1 MTAMRMQAPHRIRP
15 LELLEYVAISAGMAV
30 AASCYMVL
38 GLLAGAHSLG
48 ELVFVI
54 VAACAMCLLFALA
67 IGEMSARLPSAPGV
81 RTYLR
86 RAFGDRVSL
95 FFTYTLLLVIPLV
108 AAVEIRVFLAALF
121 PGASIALQCAGAVVL
136 VGLLAG
142 LNLGGRDLPR
152 NAQTLVF
159 CALVAL
165 SFFFSLLGLAE
176 PAPGAVSAAA
186 VPAVTLVPP
195 GASSLAHGVG
205 LAFFLYVGFEWVA
218 PMARNPDAA
227 QRVVPWSM
235 VIAVLL
241 VGAMYLSFGM
251 AMKLVLPHDALGGG
265 APHVALGERLLG
277 TPGRWA
283 LQGLSLFALLT
294 TLNAGLMGA
303 SRLVYGLAREQA
315 LGRRA
320 SAALARVN
328 GQGIPAA
335 AILALAG
342 CSLLSA
348 FWVIAG
354 DRAALVAGVGAG
366 LYIFV
371 YAGFAASHLKLRKLP
386 GRAPG
391 FRARVPGP
399 VYLVLAAL
407 AGGVSAATLTDTLR
421 GSLAGWSAL
430 LVFACA
436 AALLSHRVAKGK
448 KSARA
453 ATTQAV

>member
-1 MTAMRMQAPHRIRP
+1 MTRMHAPSARGP

-38 GLLAGAHSLG
+38 GLLAGAHTMG

-54 VAACAMCLLFALA
+54 VAAGAMCLLFALA
-67 IGEMSARLPSAPGV
+67 IGEMSARLPSAPGI
-81 RTYLR
+81 RTYLK

-95 FFTYTLLLVIPLV
+95 FFTYVLLLVIPLV

-121 PGASIALQCAGAVVL
+121 PGAPLALQCAGATVL
-136 VGLLAG
+136 VAFLAG
-142 LNLGGRDLPR
+142 LNVAGRDLPR
-152 NAQTLVF
+152 TAQTVVF

-165 SFFFSLLGLAE
+165 SFSFSGLGLVA
-176 PAPGAVSAAA
+176 PAPPIAHLQADPAAA
-186 VPAVTLVPP
+186 
-195 GASSLAHGVG
+195 SLAHGVG

-218 PMARNPDAA
+218 PMARSPQAA
-227 QRVVPWSM
+227 QRAVPWSM

-251 AMKLVLPHDALGGG
+251 ALKRMLPPGVLATSG
-265 APHVALGERLLG
+265 APHVVLGEQLLG
-277 TPGRWA
+277 VPGRWA

-315 LGRRA
+315 LGRHA
-320 SAALARVN
+320 SAALARVS
-328 GQGIPAA
+328 GQGVPAA

-342 CSLLSA
+342 CSLLAA

-354 DRAALVAGVGAG
+354 ERAAVVAGVGAG
-366 LYIFV
+366 LYILV
-371 YAGFAASHLKLRKLP
+371 YGAFAASHLKLRKLP

-407 AGGVSAATLTDTLR
+407 AAGVAAATLADTLR
-421 GSLAGWSAL
+421 DNLAGWSAL
-430 LVFACA
+430 LLFACA

-448 KSARA
+448 SARA
-453 ATTQAV
+453 AATQAV

>member
-1 MTAMRMQAPHRIRP
+1 MHTPSARKP

-38 GLLAGAHSLG
+38 GLLAGAHTMG

-54 VAACAMCLLFALA
+54 VAAGAMCLLFALA
-67 IGEMSARLPSAPGV
+67 IGEMSARLPSAPGI
-81 RTYLR
+81 RTYLK

-95 FFTYTLLLVIPLV
+95 FFTYVLLLVIPLV

-121 PGASIALQCAGAVVL
+121 PGASLALQCAGATVL
-136 VGLLAG
+136 VGFLAG
-142 LNLGGRDLPR
+142 LNVAGRDLPR
-152 NAQTLVF
+152 TAQTVVF

-165 SFFFSLLGLAE
+165 SFSFSALGLVA
-176 PAPGAVSAAA
+176 PAPAA
-186 VPAVTLVPP
+186 VPAAADP
-195 GASSLAHGVG
+195 AAASLAHGVG

-218 PMARNPDAA
+218 PMARSPEAA
-227 QRVVPWSM
+227 QRAVPWSM

-251 AMKLVLPHDALGGG
+251 ALKRMLPPAVLATSG
-265 APHVALGERLLG
+265 APHVVLGEQLLG
-277 TPGRWA
+277 VPGRWA

-315 LGRRA
+315 LGRHA
-320 SAALARVN
+320 SAALARVS

-342 CSLLSA
+342 CSLLTA

-354 DRAALVAGVGAG
+354 DRAAVVAGVGAG
-366 LYIFV
+366 LYTFV
-371 YAGFAASHLKLRKLP
+371 YGAFAASHLKLRKLP

-407 AGGVSAATLTDTLR
+407 AAGVAAATLADTLR
-421 GSLAGWSAL
+421 DNLAGWSAL
-430 LVFACA
+430 FVFACA

-448 KSARA
+448 SARA
-453 ATTQAV
+453 AATQAV

>member
-1 MTAMRMQAPHRIRP
+1 MTRLHASPARRP

-38 GLLAGAHSLG
+38 GLLAGAHTMG

-54 VAACAMCLLFALA
+54 VAAGAMCLLFALA
-67 IGEMSARLPSAPGV
+67 IGEMSARLPSAPGI
-81 RTYLR
+81 RTYVK

-95 FFTYTLLLVIPLV
+95 FFTYLLLLVIPLV
-108 AAVEIRVFLAALF
+108 AAVEIKVFLAALL
-121 PGASIALQCAGAVVL
+121 PGASIATQCAGATVL

-142 LNLGGRDLPR
+142 LNLAGRDLPR

-165 SFFFSLLGLAE
+165 SFFFSAMGLAV
-176 PAPGAVSAAA
+176 PAPASVSSAAA
-186 VPAVTLVPP
+186 PVATT
-195 GASSLAHGVG
+195 SLAHGVG

-218 PMARNPDAA
+218 PMARSPEAA

-251 AMKLVLPHDALGGG
+251 ALKRMLPPEALAGG
-265 APHVALGERLLG
+265 APHVALGELLLG

-315 LGRRA
+315 LGRGA
-320 SAALARVN
+320 SAALARVSAA
-328 GQGIPAA
+328 GVPAA

-354 DRAALVAGVGAG
+354 DRAAVVAGVGAG
-366 LYIFV
+366 LYTCV
-371 YAGFAASHLKLRKLP
+371 YGAFAASHLKLRKLP

-407 AGGVSAATLTDTLR
+407 AAGVAAATLADTLQ
-421 GSLAGWSAL
+421 GNVAGWSAL
-430 LVFACA
+430 LAFACA

-448 KSARA
+448 SARA
-453 ATTQAV
+453 ATTQAVRTP